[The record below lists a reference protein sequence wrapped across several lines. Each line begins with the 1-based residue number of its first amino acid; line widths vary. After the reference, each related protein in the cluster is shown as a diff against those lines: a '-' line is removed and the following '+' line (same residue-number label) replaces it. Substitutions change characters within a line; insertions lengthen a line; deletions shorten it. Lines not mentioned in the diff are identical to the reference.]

1 MHNRIRMTIP
11 ATSNI
16 YPGVSDAVLVGFG
29 LVVAK
34 EQQWRQEDLM
44 ANALL
49 RNSSFDNTTASSN
62 GDQQTD
68 GELAH
73 LLMPVWAYQ
82 SAAAYLICISVLGLF
97 MNIVVILVIINDP
110 QVAI

>member
-1 MHNRIRMTIP
+1 MAIP
-11 ATSNI
+11 ASSNI
-16 YPGVSDAVLVGFG
+16 YLSVSDAVLAGFG
-29 LVVAK
+29 LVVTK
-34 EQQWRQEDLM
+34 EQQWHQVDLM

-62 GDQQTD
+62 VDQQTD
-68 GELAH
+68 AELTH
-73 LLMPVWAYQ
+73 LLMPIWAYQ

-97 MNIVVILVIINDP
+97 MNIVVVLVIINDP